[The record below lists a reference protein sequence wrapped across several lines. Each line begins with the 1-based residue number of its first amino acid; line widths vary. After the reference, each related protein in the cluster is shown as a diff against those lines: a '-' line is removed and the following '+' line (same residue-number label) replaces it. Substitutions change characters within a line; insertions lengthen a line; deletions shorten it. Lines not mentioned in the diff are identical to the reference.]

1 MSLTELLVIIVIAF
15 LVVKPEDLPKIAKK
29 IKEFNRF
36 FNKTKQKI
44 VSYFDQD
51 SDKKNHSL
59 ENDIEQINF
68 YLEKIAKL
76 GGEYEGEYSLD
87 KIRERYHIV
96 VKESMKGERKKR
108 IKHKVDCEKVSKV
121 RK

>member
-1 MSLTELLVIIVIAF
+1 MSLAELFVIIVIAF
-15 LVVKPEDLPKIAKK
+15 LVVKPADLPKIAKK
-29 IKEFNRF
+29 IREFNSF
-36 FNKTKQKI
+36 FNKTKQEI
-44 VSYFDQD
+44 VSCFDQN

-87 KIRERYHIV
+87 KIRERYHKV
-96 VKESMKGERKKR
+96 VKEAMKRG
-108 IKHKVDCEKVSKV
+108 
-121 RK
+121 